1 MCFLTLITVAFSEF
15 RFDVGKAD
23 FGGCKWL
30 YIVHRVIF
38 TLVLHAQDNVGIDI
52 WIYHSTRLGAVIP
65 TVSFDF
71 PFAYRMNVLMWRQER
86 LETSRC
92 QISKIDFKYEYII
105 GRVLRVRSQWRP
117 QKCSTTS
124 GRSISWVVSDYMLL
138 WADFGE
144 VRFEKWILNM
154 RVSLDAACLG
164 GHNGV
169 FGILIRHWEGRFR
182 GV

>member
-1 MCFLTLITVAFSEF
+1 MCFLTLITMASSEF
-15 RFDVGKAD
+15 WFDTGKVD

-30 YIVHRVIF
+30 YIVYIVIF
-38 TLVLHAQDNVGIDI
+38 TLVLHIRDNVGIDV

-71 PFAYRMNVLMWRQER
+71 PYASRVNVLMWRQER

-124 GRSISWVVSDYMLL
+124 GRSISGGVSDSMRSL
-138 WADFGE
+138 ADFGE
-144 VRFEKWILNM
+144 VNFEKWILNM